1 MKTIIGVRLVLAQRL
16 IDRATVRLVVAEER
30 RWKCAVRFPPLGRS
44 PQLGAATSQ
53 RNDAAARCIG
63 GALKLGCAALLRL

>member
-1 MKTIIGVRLVLAQRL
+1 MEMRGPLS
-16 IDRATVRLVVAEER
+16 
-30 RWKCAVRFPPLGRS
+30 PLGRS

-63 GALKLGCAALLRL
+63 GALKLGCAALLRR